1 MDLCSPRVACGTITD
16 PTARTRTRH
25 SFLVFLPSDGPAQ
38 LATGA
43 LITFLFLLLNLT
55 CRPFCTP
62 GLNNLQSFS
71 LISQFL
77 TLFCGILIG
86 YREAMQQTAEA
97 STASDSAEQ
106 EESRIFGNIIVVIN
120 CGTLAFPL
128 ARRIMTGKHIE
139 WMERIMFVLKLPF
152 TCYMDWCG
160 GKRRREA
167 KIAEKRRER
176 AARFHA
182 EIVHGER
189 PAAPAVRDEPAA
201 LRQRARSKNTT
212 VNADEPIFHE
222 PIVVSGPLS
231 GINFKDTALCV
242 DLVLSQDVGV
252 DEPQPRLSVGASD
265 LCVGPVCAR
274 RETTSDFLLGGRRHE
289 RGDGGKQKE
298 LLSSGDG

>member
-1 MDLCSPRVACGTITD
+1 M
-16 PTARTRTRH
+16 
-25 SFLVFLPSDGPAQ
+25 FLPSDGPSQ

-43 LITFLFLLLNLT
+43 LITFLFLLLNLL

-139 WMERIMFVLKLPF
+139 WMERITFVLKLPF
-152 TCYMDWCG
+152 KFYMDWCG
-160 GKRRREA
+160 GESRLEA
-167 KIAEKRRER
+167 KIAEKRQER
-176 AARFHA
+176 AARLREQFWHT
-182 EIVHGER
+182 ELS
-189 PAAPAVRDEPAA
+189 AA
-201 LRQRARSKNTT
+201 
-212 VNADEPIFHE
+212 
-222 PIVVSGPLS
+222 
-231 GINFKDTALCV
+231 
-242 DLVLSQDVGV
+242 
-252 DEPQPRLSVGASD
+252 
-265 LCVGPVCAR
+265 
-274 RETTSDFLLGGRRHE
+274 
-289 RGDGGKQKE
+289 
-298 LLSSGDG
+298 

>member
-1 MDLCSPRVACGTITD
+1 MSG
-16 PTARTRTRH
+16 
-25 SFLVFLPSDGPAQ
+25 
-38 LATGA
+38 
-43 LITFLFLLLNLT
+43 
-55 CRPFCTP
+55 
-62 GLNNLQSFS
+62 
-71 LISQFL
+71 
-77 TLFCGILIG
+77 
-86 YREAMQQTAEA
+86 
-97 STASDSAEQ
+97 
-106 EESRIFGNIIVVIN
+106 
-120 CGTLAFPL
+120 
-128 ARRIMTGKHIE
+128 
-139 WMERIMFVLKLPF
+139 
-152 TCYMDWCG
+152 
-160 GKRRREA
+160 
-167 KIAEKRRER
+167 
-176 AARFHA
+176 
-182 EIVHGER
+182 
-189 PAAPAVRDEPAA
+189 AAPAVRDEPAA